1 MKGNSA
7 CGPTKMSTVY
17 SRLLPRPATLAALLA
32 LLAAAST
39 GSTFA
44 AELTPAQAA
53 ASLQAPDL
61 ASSDT
66 WEDASGAHTYAI
78 PEAGVVIMPTEKAD
92 APAFTPAPPAALPA
106 PNEVTAPVVPASVSA
121 KEIPAAKST
130 DSPSIAKAL
139 QSLPSQT
146 PAALPASDDPAADTL
161 FINTYRAYQKR
172 DTESVASGLIGLR
185 HHELAAYPE
194 LWNLLLSLAKTPSDP
209 ELQKAMERFIHQ
221 HQGDYIAER
230 ARTDWARIAADANDT
245 ERFHTLYRQL
255 DWNQNESD
263 LVCSKTRL
271 ALESAAKTK
280 KGLSQALAATHRVLQ
295 ETARPGDKA
304 CGKLRNAY
312 LEASPKSSWSVFLLL
327 LQQKRFNPAR
337 ELISKTDAKL
347 LPVGKKTLSAMLA
360 NPAKWYKQRAKR
372 LKREPAALLLAASL
386 RLASSDNKAAVK
398 IAEAVEKRL
407 SPARRSLLWSRLAY
421 EAALNLDEA
430 APAYFARA
438 GKTLGTAPDTVG
450 KTAILTWNARAAL
463 RAGNWSKTLSAIN
476 RLPADVKKSD
486 AWIYWRARGLDK
498 IGRHREARQLF
509 SSIKSHHE
517 FYGLLACEALG
528 EPYPAASREAPVAD
542 RERWL
547 KNPSVRRAMS
557 FYNLDLNAEGNREWN
572 WALRRLKT
580 EDRLN
585 LASFAGDYELFHRE
599 INTSEA
605 TTAFIFSQRYP
616 RPHQAEIESAAATA
630 ELSPAWVY
638 GLIRQES
645 RFVQLARSSVGAQGM
660 MQVMPRTARWV
671 AAHTAMEGFED
682 EKLTDT
688 ATNLTIGCRYLKLVA
703 DAFEGSMPLATAAY
717 NAGPSRSAAWRGK
730 LAQETEGAIFAE
742 TIPFTETRNY
752 VQRVLANTVHYATYY
767 NSNKT
772 VIKLSA
778 ILGTVT
784 PKAAQ
789 NMALP

>member
-1 MKGNSA
+1 M
-7 CGPTKMSTVY
+7 
-17 SRLLPRPATLAALLA
+17 LAALLA
-32 LLAAAST
+32 LLAAASAAPA
-39 GSTFA
+39 FA

-53 ASLQAPDL
+53 ATNQAPDL
-61 ASSDT
+61 ASP
-66 WEDASGAHTYAI
+66 DAADDWGAAADGATLTYAI
-78 PEAGVVIMPTEKAD
+78 PEAGVVVVPTEKND
-92 APAFTPAPPAALPA
+92 T
-106 PNEVTAPVVPASVSA
+106 PASVPQVA
-121 KEIPAAKST
+121 QPVTEKAAAPAATTAPLAKASASLQAEAPAAVT
-130 DSPSIAKAL
+130 TFSPSNNA
-139 QSLPSQT
+139 PSS
-146 PAALPASDDPAADTL
+146 LPASDDPAADTL

-172 DTESVASGLIGLR
+172 DAESVESGLEGLR
-185 HHELAAYPE
+185 RHELAAYPE
-194 LWNLLLSLAKTPSDP
+194 LWSLLLQLAKTPSDAS
-209 ELQKAMERFIHQ
+209 LQKAMEQFIRRHR
-221 HQGDYIAER
+221 GDYIAER
-230 ARTDWARIAADANDT
+230 ARTDWARIAADANDA
-245 ERFHTLYRQL
+245 ERFHALYRQL
-255 DWNQNESD
+255 DWNQSESD
-263 LVCSKTRL
+263 LVCSKTRF
-271 ALESAAKTK
+271 ALEAAVKNK
-280 KGLSQALAATHRVLQ
+280 KGVSQALSAAHRVLQ
-295 ETARPGDKA
+295 ETTRPGEKA
-304 CGKLRNAY
+304 CGKLRSAY
-312 LEASPKSSWSVFLLL
+312 LEASPKSTWSVFLLL

-337 ELISKTDAKL
+337 ELVAKTDAKL
-347 LPVGKKTLSAMLA
+347 LPVGKKALSALLA
-360 NPAKWYKQRAKR
+360 NPTKWYKQRAKR
-372 LKREPAALLLAASL
+372 LSREPAALLLTASL
-386 RLASSDNKAAVK
+386 RLASADNKAAVK
-398 IAEAVEKRL
+398 IAEAAEKRL

-430 APAYFARA
+430 APVYFARA
-438 GKTLGTAPDTVG
+438 GKALGTAPDTVG

-463 RAGNWSKTLSAIN
+463 RSGNWTKTLSAIN

-486 AWIYWRARGLDK
+486 VWVYWRARGLDK
-498 IGRHREARQLF
+498 IGHHREARQLF
-509 SSIKSHHE
+509 SSIKARHE

-528 EPYPAASREAPVAD
+528 EPYPTASREAPAAD

-585 LASFAGDYELFHRE
+585 LAAFAGDFSLFHRE
-599 INTSEA
+599 INTSE
-605 TTAFIFSQRYP
+605 TTPAFVFSQRYP
-616 RPHQAEIESAAATA
+616 RPHQTEIEAAAA
-630 ELSPAWVY
+630 ASELPPAWVY

-671 AAHTAMEGFED
+671 AAHTAMESFED

-730 LAQETEGAIFAE
+730 LAQETEGAVFAE

-767 NSNKT
+767 NSDKT

-789 NMALP
+789 NVALP